1 MGGPKI
7 PTSKP
12 GDMSMQGRMPFAY
25 DGTAILGG
33 LEKLRRR
40 SIRTGDCGGVESDK
54 VVKRSKKPFLKALE
68 FLSAGV
74 GDSEPRRVPLRK
86 PRCDIIQ
93 TCKVNLSLI
102 NNFTQNKIIFFINIY
117 FQDCVAAE
125 RILSWYYRRT
135 LMSTESPQ
143 MSSATRDIL
152 LKVRKMVPPM
162 LEKFHKGN
170 LANGSR
176 WTSI

>member
-93 TCKVNLSLI
+93 TCKVILNQQLYTKQNNLL
-102 NNFTQNKIIFFINIY
+102 
-117 FQDCVAAE
+117 
-125 RILSWYYRRT
+125 
-135 LMSTESPQ
+135 
-143 MSSATRDIL
+143 
-152 LKVRKMVPPM
+152 
-162 LEKFHKGN
+162 H
-170 LANGSR
+170 
-176 WTSI
+176 